1 VRTSIGPN
9 EALILSALCAGSEAS
24 VADLAAR
31 LESADIGRPVDDG
44 SIYVA
49 LQRMTDRGYVAS
61 RKVKVVSADGRAR
74 EIGRYT
80 ITPEGETAVTQFARE
95 AAAVRRLHPI
105 LGASG

>member
-1 VRTSIGPN
+1 MRTSLGPN
-9 EALILSALCAGSEAS
+9 EALILSALCANSEAS

-31 LESADIGRPVDDG
+31 LEAANIGRPVDDG

-61 RKVKVVSADGRAR
+61 RKVKVVSADGRTR

-80 ITPEGETAVTQFARE
+80 ITAAGETAVTQFLRE
-95 AAAVRRLHPI
+95 ANAVRYLHPI
-105 LGASG
+105 VGTSG